1 MKNNDIA
8 MTDNTLRIYL
18 SAIVMQLGFLLIAVM
33 EFAAQE
39 QESTS
44 SSLDIILVLIGL
56 GSGIAGGIMMI
67 RYILAVSSS
76 ETE

>member
-1 MKNNDIA
+1 

-18 SAIVMQLGFLLIAVM
+18 SAIVMQLGFLLFAVM
-33 EFAAQE
+33 QFAFQE

-44 SSLDIILVLIGL
+44 SSLDIIIALIGL
-56 GSGIAGGIMMI
+56 GSGIAGGIMMV

-76 ETE
+76 EAEQT

>member
-1 MKNNDIA
+1 MSDHSS
-8 MTDNTLRIYL
+8 RIYL

-33 EFAAQE
+33 EFAFQE

-44 SSLDIILVLIGL
+44 SSLDGLLLLIGL
-56 GSGIAGGIMMI
+56 GTGIAGGIMMI
-67 RYILAVSSS
+67 RYILAAPSS

>member
-1 MKNNDIA
+1 

-33 EFAAQE
+33 EFAFQE

-44 SSLDIILVLIGL
+44 SSLDGILLLIGL
-56 GSGIAGGIMMI
+56 GTGIAGGIMMV

-76 ETE
+76 EAEQT